1 MVNISVN
8 NKLVRLFFII
18 IFFFVGIVQK
28 DYAMD
33 EEATFWQNYQKWFE
47 YKKSQPL
54 DKLQKEVI
62 LYLEKANLIFEKADD
77 TWAASIKRPN
87 LPNPQDALNIV
98 NRCLSEFS
106 RLEPPLIAK
115 KHYFA
120 TLKLLGIIKE
130 YHLKRTNN
138 SNSGYLEQLAGDA
151 IPYESIQSS
160 EYFNIMRDVG
170 LMANFEEE
178 LILLGLMNRNEIE
191 NKYSF
196 FKEYKKNGPVICPK
210 CGESMT
216 RVRIL
221 YEGDSKY
228 NKAIK
233 EMSGDFLFG
242 NKKFSG
248 APEFGYICAKCP
260 MWYEEYPA
268 QDNNVIIIR
277 NWGWGLHEL
286 FYKKQK
292 NEKS

>member
-1 MVNISVN
+1 MRFIFFAY
-8 NKLVRLFFII
+8 LFFV
-18 IFFFVGIVQK
+18 FGFAQRG
-28 DYAMD
+28 YAIDD
-33 EEATFWQNYQKWFE
+33 ETTSWQNYQKWFE

-54 DKLQKEVI
+54 TKLQKGVI

-98 NRCLSEFS
+98 NRCLNEFS
-106 RLEPPLIAK
+106 KLEPPLIAK

-120 TLKLLGIIKE
+120 TLKLLEIIKK
-130 YHLKRTNN
+130 YHLKRM
-138 SNSGYLEQLAGDA
+138 SDSDSGYLGQLVGDA

-160 EYFNIMRDVG
+160 EYFNIMRDAR

-178 LILLGLMNRNEIE
+178 SILLGLMNRNEIE

-221 YEGDSKY
+221 YEGDSEY

-268 QDNNVIIIR
+268 KDNNDIIIK
-277 NWGWGLHEL
+277 NWGWGWHEL
-286 FYKKQK
+286 LYKKQK
-292 NEKS
+292 HLKAT